1 LEGDDMPKFLITAN
15 YVGEGI
21 KGLAKQGGSARRA
34 AAAKAIESLGGRLEA
49 FYYAF
54 GEADA
59 YLIVDL
65 PDNISVAALAITINS
80 SGAVSS
86 RTTVLLTPE
95 EVDVAVKK
103 TPSYQPPGA

>member
-1 LEGDDMPKFLITAN
+1 MPKYLIAAN

-34 AAAKAIESLGGRLEA
+34 AAARAIESLGGHLEA

-59 YLIVDL
+59 YLIADL
-65 PDNISVAALAITINS
+65 PDNTSMAAMAITINS
-80 SGAVSS
+80 SGAVAV
-86 RTTVLLTPE
+86 RTTVLLSAE
-95 EVDVAVKK
+95 EVDAAVKK
-103 TPSYQPPGA
+103 TASYQPPGA